1 MVERGF
7 SPSKDSLGRGSGQDR
22 AQVRSMSGG
31 AMEDSR
37 TARAGAP
44 APSQGRRAEL
54 RDAGCGSF
62 QLGRTDSAPGSKEDC
77 SRAELPEEGNDI
89 VEEQHTTSGAK
100 RHTRAPAA
108 RRKVSNHLSPKSSL
122 RSRGGQRETNQ
133 EEIHHQEQDD
143 RDEEP
148 EEPYQGPSEVTES
161 TVPNI
166 QRRSG
171 PRR

>member
-1 MVERGF
+1 
-7 SPSKDSLGRGSGQDR
+7 
-22 AQVRSMSGG
+22 MSGG

-37 TARAGAP
+37 TVRAGAP

-62 QLGRTDSAPGSKEDC
+62 QLGRTDSAAGSKHDYGG
-77 SRAELPEEGNDI
+77 AELPEEVNEI
-89 VEEQHTTSGAK
+89 VEEQHTSSGAK

-108 RRKVSNHLSPKSSL
+108 RSKAQNQLSPKSQQ
-122 RSRGGQRETNQ
+122 RSQGGQRKTNQ
-133 EEIHHQEQDD
+133 DEVYHQEQAS

-166 QRRSG
+166 QRRAG
-171 PRR
+171 PRK